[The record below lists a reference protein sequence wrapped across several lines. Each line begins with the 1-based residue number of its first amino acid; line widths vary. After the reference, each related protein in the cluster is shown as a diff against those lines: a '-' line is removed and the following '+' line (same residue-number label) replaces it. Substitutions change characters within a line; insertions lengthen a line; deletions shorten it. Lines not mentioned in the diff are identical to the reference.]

1 MLFCLFL
8 LVCKE
13 CRNVLT
19 NGGFRLHSSGRR
31 GKFSAICRDLDRPDA
46 TNEVSLSLYRV
57 KRSPRRLQ
65 LDMDSACLKNGSR
78 LLTVTTDCY

>member
-8 LVCKE
+8 LVCKG

-31 GKFSAICRDLDRPDA
+31 GKLSAICRDLDRPDA
-46 TNEVSLSLYRV
+46 TNEVSLSL
-57 KRSPRRLQ
+57 
-65 LDMDSACLKNGSR
+65 
-78 LLTVTTDCY
+78 